1 MSPLTLNARHI
12 RHAYHGKT
20 VLHDANLE
28 LAPGQVVSLLGANGA
43 GKSTLLR
50 IFLGLLPPQGGEV
63 CLAGRPLGDYP
74 RRELA
79 RHLAYVPQVHATPFP
94 YSVRQVVLM
103 GRLPATGMF
112 AAPSRPDQAIAE
124 QAMARLGIS
133 HLAERPYT
141 EISGGERQMAMIAR
155 ALAQGSRLLILDEP
169 ATGLDY
175 GNQIALLDLLRGL
188 AADGYGILK
197 TTHHPDH
204 VLASSDRVAVLKDGH
219 IIANGPPEEVMSGA
233 LLSELYGVAIAP
245 TRLPDGRL
253 VILPDPRRDMRP
265 LPATPL
271 SSPPFSPLELSA

>member
-1 MSPLTLNARHI
+1 MNAPILCARHI
-12 RHAYHGKT
+12 RHAYLGKT

-28 LAPGQVVSLLGANGA
+28 LAPGQVLSLLGANGA

-50 IFLGLLPPQGGEV
+50 IILGLLAPQNGEV
-63 CLAGRPLGDYP
+63 RLGGRLLRGYP

-79 RHLAYVPQVHATPFP
+79 GHLAYVPQVHATPFP
-94 YSVRQVVLM
+94 YSVREVVLM

-112 AAPSRPDQAIAE
+112 AAPSRQDRTIAE
-124 QAMARLGIS
+124 QALARLGIG
-133 HLAERPYT
+133 HLAERAYT
-141 EISGGERQMAMIAR
+141 EISGGERQMALIAR

-175 GNQIALLDLLRGL
+175 GNQIALLDLLRSL

-204 VLASSDRVAVLKDGH
+204 VLASSDRVAILKDGH

-233 LLSELYGVAIAP
+233 LLSDLYGVAIAP

-253 VILPDPRRDMRP
+253 VILP
-265 LPATPL
+265 ATDRATRQPSTTPIFPSTL
-271 SSPPFSPLELSA
+271 EFSA